1 MRLHSGQ
8 QAALRAT
15 RSVVALA
22 MAGICASAH
31 AEPSVSVAPLPSLDV
46 PAYMGAWYQVAWFSN
61 RFQKQCISNT
71 SATYR
76 QMPDGLLEVVNRC
89 RREDG
94 SVDSVTGLARPSG
107 TAVLRGG
114 QLEPAQL
121 EVSFLPVWL
130 LWLPV
135 WGSYW
140 VLELAPDGRYA
151 VVSEPTREYL
161 WVLARRPELAPEDE
175 TAIRSRL
182 IRSGYDLSRW
192 QRHLHSP
199 ADRPAGAAAEPWTT
213 AYFESPAAAS
223 NLPATAEDPVEATAS
238 KVLER

>member
-8 QAALRAT
+8 QAALRAA

-31 AEPSVSVAPLPSLDV
+31 AEPSVSVALLPSLDV
-46 PAYMGAWYQVAWFSN
+46 PAYMGTWYQVAWFPN

-76 QMPDGLLEVVNRC
+76 QMPDGHLEVVNRC

-94 SVDSVTGLARPSG
+94 GVDSVTGLARPSG

-114 QLEPAQL
+114 RLEPAQL
-121 EVSFLPVWL
+121 EVSFLPAWL
-130 LWLPV
+130 RWLPV

-161 WVLARRPELAPEDE
+161 WVLARRPELAPEEE
-175 TAIRSRL
+175 TAIRSL
-182 IRSGYDLSRW
+182 LMRSGYDLGRW
-192 QRHLHSP
+192 QRHPHSP
-199 ADRPAGAAAEPWTT
+199 ADRPAVASTVPWTP
-213 AYFESPAAAS
+213 AHLASPAATS
-223 NLPATAEDPVEATAS
+223 NLHASDAPVQPTAS
-238 KVLER
+238 TASER